1 MKSSNYEQLVAY
13 LITNQNKFYRL
24 AYSYTKNKENALDV
38 VQNAICKALENYES
52 LRNFALLK
60 TWFYRILVNESL
72 NYLGKAK
79 REIAYEPGEMA
90 EPVYIES
97 AYEQT
102 DDLYEKINLLS
113 PDTQTIIK
121 LHFYEDMTLKEISAV
136 MNSNLS
142 TVKTRLYAGLKKL
155 KVTMKEAES

>member
-1 MKSSNYEQLVAY
+1 MKSSNYEQLVDY
-13 LITNQNKFYRL
+13 IVDNQDKFYRL
-24 AYSYTKNKENALDV
+24 AYSYTKNKDNALDV

-52 LRNFALLK
+52 LRNFAFLK

-72 NYLGKAK
+72 NYLNKAK
-79 REIAYEPGEMA
+79 KEIAYEPGEMA
-90 EPVYIES
+90 EPVYIEK

-102 DDLYEKINLLS
+102 DDLYEKINMLS
-113 PDTQTIIK
+113 SETQTIIK

-136 MNSNLS
+136 MNTNLN

-155 KVTMKEAES
+155 KVNVKEEE